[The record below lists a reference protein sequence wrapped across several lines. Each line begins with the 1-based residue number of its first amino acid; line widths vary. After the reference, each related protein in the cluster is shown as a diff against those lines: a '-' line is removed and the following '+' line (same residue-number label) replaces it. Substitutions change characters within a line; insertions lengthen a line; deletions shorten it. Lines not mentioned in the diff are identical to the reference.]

1 MRRNFTCVA
10 INLDDRPVRWRTLQ
24 RVARLH
30 RLTVR
35 RFPARDGARGRAPRP
50 LVRAS
55 KRADLVAWMGQ
66 PDVPLDKAVI
76 RVGQAHPGAGL
87 RSRRNLAWQA
97 PFASDIDKQWAVPA
111 VSRAAG

>member
-1 MRRNFTCVA
+1 VRRNFTCVA

-35 RFPARDGARGRAPRP
+35 RFPARDGARGRAPRL

-76 RVGQAHPGAGL
+76 RVGQA
-87 RSRRNLAWQA
+87 WQA